1 MYKFLLWP
9 ALLSALF
16 VSCGPDYIFQEE
28 KEIPNG
34 VWMYK
39 DTLDFK
45 VNITDTSARYDIFL
59 DFRYRDNYANQ
70 NLYLQLHTQFPGGL
84 RLHKVASFDLFDEKG
99 ESVGRC
105 SGEACSVRM
114 VLQENAYFNKPGDYL
129 ITLEQYTR
137 RDSLP
142 GILSVGMA
150 LEKKKKE

>member
-9 ALLSALF
+9 ALLSALL
-16 VSCGPDYIFQEE
+16 VSCGSDYVFQEE
-28 KEIPNG
+28 KEIPG
-34 VWMYK
+34 GIWTYK

-45 VNITDTSARYDIFL
+45 VQITDTAARYDIYL
-59 DFRYRDNYANQ
+59 DFRYQDSYAGQ
-70 NLYLQLHTQFPGGL
+70 NLYLKLHTLFPGGP
-84 RLHKVASFDLFDEKG
+84 RLSKVASFDLFDEKG
-99 ESVGRC
+99 EGVGRC

-142 GILSVGMA
+142 GILAVGMA
-150 LEKKKKE
+150 LEKKAKN